1 MEPEFPF
8 GALEPG
14 ENPGKR
20 EHTSHH
26 LTKVEVKK
34 EGGTDNY
41 SGSNFGYLKRVSL
54 VARALYV
61 IGSPSN
67 LKRRN
72 KGEALARREKKAAEL
87 SNFKFR
93 LFSPLFVILKGNLNS
108 F

>member
-34 EGGTDNY
+34 EGGTDNTV
-41 SGSNFGYLKRVSL
+41 GSTLGKKGISRGKGTFCYWKSVELK
-54 VARALYV
+54 
-61 IGSPSN
+61 
-67 LKRRN
+67 
-72 KGEALARREKKAAEL
+72 EKE
-87 SNFKFR
+87 
-93 LFSPLFVILKGNLNS
+93 
-108 F
+108 